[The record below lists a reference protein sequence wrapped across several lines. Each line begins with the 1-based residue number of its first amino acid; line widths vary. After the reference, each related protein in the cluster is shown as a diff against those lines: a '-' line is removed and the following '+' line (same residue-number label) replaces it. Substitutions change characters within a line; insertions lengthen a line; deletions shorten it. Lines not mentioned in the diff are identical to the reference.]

1 MARFR
6 PGGITDSRGGEGPLR
21 TVNNEES
28 AMLNRKMSMAFVV
41 CAAFVGGAA
50 MHALM
55 TPAATVHAAGN
66 RVFEIRTYTTP
77 PGKLEALKTRFGDH
91 TSTVF
96 NKYDM
101 KSIGYW
107 VPQDAP
113 LKDNTLIYILS
124 HESREAAAKSWA
136 AFRADPEWV
145 KAKADSEKDGP
156 LTTKTPESVFADPT
170 DFSAL
175 K

>member
-1 MARFR
+1 
-6 PGGITDSRGGEGPLR
+6 
-21 TVNNEES
+21 
-28 AMLNRKMSMAFVV
+28 MLMTKTALALIV
-41 CAAFVGGAA
+41 CAAFGGGILA
-50 MHALM
+50 HAVL

-66 RVFEIRTYTTP
+66 RVYEIRTYTTP
-77 PGKLEALKTRFGDH
+77 PGKLEALKTRFRDH
-91 TSTVF
+91 TIKVF

-101 KSIGYW
+101 KSVGYW

-136 AFRADPEWV
+136 SFRADPEWV

-156 LTTKTPESVFADPT
+156 LTTKVESVFVDPT

>member
-1 MARFR
+1 
-6 PGGITDSRGGEGPLR
+6 
-21 TVNNEES
+21 
-28 AMLNRKMSMAFVV
+28 MLMTKTSVALLVF
-41 CAAFVGGAA
+41 AAFTTGIIA
-50 MHALM
+50 HALIS
-55 TPAATVHAAGN
+55 PVATVHAAGN

-77 PGKLEALKTRFGDH
+77 PGKLEALKARFRDH
-91 TSTVF
+91 TIKVF

-113 LKDNTLIYILS
+113 LKDNTLIYVLS

-136 AFRADPEWV
+136 AFRADPDWV
-145 KAKADSEKDGP
+145 KAKTESEKDGA
-156 LTTKTPESVFADPT
+156 LTVPNGVVSVFADPT
-170 DFSAL
+170 EFSPI

>member
-1 MARFR
+1 
-6 PGGITDSRGGEGPLR
+6 
-21 TVNNEES
+21 
-28 AMLNRKMSMAFVV
+28 MLMTKTSVALLIF
-41 CAAFVGGAA
+41 AAFTTGIIA
-50 MHALM
+50 HALIS
-55 TPAATVHAAGN
+55 PVATVHAAGN

-77 PGKLEALKTRFGDH
+77 PGKLEALKARFRDH
-91 TSTVF
+91 TIKVF

-113 LKDNTLIYILS
+113 LKDNTLIYVLS

-136 AFRADPEWV
+136 AFRTDPDWV
-145 KAKADSEKDGP
+145 KAKAESEKDGA
-156 LTTKTPESVFADPT
+156 LTVPNGVVSVFADPT
-170 DFSAL
+170 EFSPI

>member
-1 MARFR
+1 ML
-6 PGGITDSRGGEGPLR
+6 ITKTSL
-21 TVNNEES
+21 
-28 AMLNRKMSMAFVV
+28 ALVV
-41 CAAFVGGAA
+41 SAAFVGGIIANA
-50 MHALM
+50 MFAS
-55 TPAATVHAAGN
+55 TTTVHAAGN
-66 RVFEIRTYTTP
+66 RVYEIRTYTAP
-77 PGKLEALKTRFGDH
+77 PGKLEALKARFRDH
-91 TSTVF
+91 TIKIF

-113 LKDNTLIYILS
+113 LKENTLIYILS

-136 AFRADPEWV
+136 AFRVDPEWV

-156 LTTKTPESVFADPT
+156 LTTKTPDSLFVDPT
-170 DFSAL
+170 DFSPL

>member
-1 MARFR
+1 MVMMKSSLA
-6 PGGITDSRGGEGPLR
+6 L
-21 TVNNEES
+21 
-28 AMLNRKMSMAFVV
+28 VV
-41 CAAFVGGAA
+41 CVAFAGGMLA
-50 MHALM
+50 HALF

-77 PGKLEALKTRFGDH
+77 PGKLEALKARFRDH
-91 TSTVF
+91 TIKVF

-101 KSIGYW
+101 KSVGYW
-107 VPQDAP
+107 VPQDPP

-124 HESREAAAKSWA
+124 HESRDAATKNWA
-136 AFRADPEWV
+136 SFRADPEWV

-156 LTTKTPESVFADPT
+156 LTTKVDSVFVDPT
-170 DFSAL
+170 DFSPI

>member
-1 MARFR
+1 
-6 PGGITDSRGGEGPLR
+6 
-21 TVNNEES
+21 
-28 AMLNRKMSMAFVV
+28 MLMTKTALALTV
-41 CAAFVGGAA
+41 CAAFVGGIVV
-50 MHALM
+50 HALF
-55 TPAATVHAAGN
+55 TPVATVHAAGN
-66 RVFEIRTYTTP
+66 RVYEIRTYTTP
-77 PGKLEALKTRFGDH
+77 PGKLEALKSRFRDH
-91 TSTVF
+91 TIKVF

-124 HESREAAAKSWA
+124 HESREAAAKSWTS
-136 AFRADPEWV
+136 FRADPDWV

-156 LTTKTPESVFADPT
+156 LTTKVESVFVDPT

>member
-1 MARFR
+1 
-6 PGGITDSRGGEGPLR
+6 
-21 TVNNEES
+21 
-28 AMLNRKMSMAFVV
+28 MLMTKTSLALIV
-41 CAAFVGGAA
+41 CAAFVGGIVAN
-50 MHALM
+50 ALFA
-55 TPAATVHAAGN
+55 PAATVHAAGN
-66 RVFEIRTYTTP
+66 RVYEIRTYTAP
-77 PGKLEALKTRFGDH
+77 PGKLEALKTRFRDH
-91 TSTVF
+91 TIKIF

-136 AFRADPEWV
+136 SFRVDPEWV
-145 KAKADSEKDGP
+145 KAKAESEKDGP
-156 LTTKTPESVFADPT
+156 LTTKVESVFVDPT

>member
-1 MARFR
+1 M
-6 PGGITDSRGGEGPLR
+6 TMLLR
-21 TVNNEES
+21 KTSV
-28 AMLNRKMSMAFVV
+28 ALIV
-41 CAAFVGGAA
+41 CAAFAVGVAT
-50 MHALM
+50 HALV

-77 PGKLEALKTRFGDH
+77 PGKLEALKSRFRDH
-91 TSTVF
+91 TITVF

-101 KSIGYW
+101 KSVGYW

-113 LKDNTLIYILS
+113 LKDNTLIYVLS

-136 AFRADPEWV
+136 AFRVDPDWV

-156 LTTKTPESVFADPT
+156 LTTKVESVFADPT
-170 DFSAL
+170 DFSPL

>member
-1 MARFR
+1 MVLSKTS
-6 PGGITDSRGGEGPLR
+6 I
-21 TVNNEES
+21 
-28 AMLNRKMSMAFVV
+28 AFVV
-41 CAAFVGGAA
+41 CAAFAGGVA

-55 TPAATVHAAGN
+55 TPATTVHAAGN

-77 PGKLEALKTRFGDH
+77 PGKLDALKSRFRDH
-91 TSTVF
+91 TIKVF

-101 KSIGYW
+101 KSVGYW

-113 LKDNTLIYILS
+113 LKENTLIYILS

-136 AFRADPEWV
+136 AFRADADWV
-145 KAKADSEKDGP
+145 KAKAESEKEGA
-156 LTTKTPESVFADPT
+156 LTTKVESVFVDPT
-170 DFSAL
+170 DFSPI

>member
-1 MARFR
+1 MLMTKTALALIVGAAFA
-6 PGGITDSRGGEGPLR
+6 GGIL
-21 TVNNEES
+21 
-28 AMLNRKMSMAFVV
+28 A
-41 CAAFVGGAA
+41 
-50 MHALM
+50 HAVF
-55 TPAATVHAAGN
+55 TPVATVHAAGN
-66 RVFEIRTYTTP
+66 RVYEIRTYTTP
-77 PGKLEALKTRFGDH
+77 PGKLEALKARFRDH
-91 TSTVF
+91 TIKVF

-101 KSIGYW
+101 KSVGYW

-136 AFRADPEWV
+136 SFRADPEWV

-156 LTTKTPESVFADPT
+156 LTTKVESMFADPT